1 MTEEEK
7 REFSVNTM
15 VSLLQRA
22 LVYQSLVSWLTDE
35 VGVPQSDIEKVLKD
49 IRNEMKEDKELPD
62 KLRTAVE
69 SALQSGEA
77 KYDLVLASALSQWK
91 PTGPVN

>member
-77 KYDLVLASALSQWK
+77 KYDLLLASSLALWNAK
-91 PTGPVN
+91 GRPN

>member
-1 MTEEEK
+1 
-7 REFSVNTM
+7 M

-22 LVYQSLVSWLTDE
+22 LVYQSFEKWLTDE
-35 VGVPQSDIEKVLKD
+35 VGVPQKDIEKVLKD
-49 IRNEMKEDKELPD
+49 IRNEMKSDEGLPH
-62 KLRTAVE
+62 KLRTVVE

>member
-49 IRNEMKEDKELPD
+49 IRNEIKEDKELPD

-77 KYDLVLASALSQWK
+77 KYDLLLASSLALWNAK
-91 PTGPVN
+91 GRPN